1 MYIFNLLTKKYILYI
16 SIYIHIYKYR
26 MIITFDINVSN
37 ECYIILCCDTTYVA
51 VVYYYY
57 QFAITLP

>member
-1 MYIFNLLTKKYILYI
+1 
-16 SIYIHIYKYR
+16 